1 MFDNY
6 QICYLGASSQKN
18 WSNLRSEKLNPFPQ
32 WLVVAHLLSCAVLVP
47 VSTYPAL
54 QPLSMYV
61 QSTRGRA
68 RHKMWLLA
76 LTLISLLSV
85 HAIDIANE
93 FVDEDADAVVVEGG
107 ITSLPFLSFNQYSK
121 NCQSM

>member
-1 MFDNY
+1 
-6 QICYLGASSQKN
+6 
-18 WSNLRSEKLNPFPQ
+18 
-32 WLVVAHLLSCAVLVP
+32 
-47 VSTYPAL
+47 
-54 QPLSMYV
+54 MYV